1 MLLLLLALLWGR
13 AGVEGRGGHGEGY
26 TLQMPSVVT
35 VQEGLCVHVPCS
47 FSYPRDGWT
56 DSDPVHGYWF
66 REGAQSHQEALVATN
81 DPARKV
87 REETQGRFLL
97 LGDPRRS
104 NCSLSIRDARRRD
117 NGSYSFWVG
126 RGRQEKWSRTSPRLS
141 VHVTALTH
149 MPDIFLPGSL
159 ECGHPTNLTCSV
171 PWACEQGTPPIFSWM
186 SSAPTSLG
194 TRTTR
199 SSVLT
204 LTPQPQDH
212 GTSLTCRVT
221 LPGASVTTSTT
232 VHLNVSCESRAGTPG
247 ALRVQVVAGNRAG
260 PGQGSKVGPGSQ
272 AGKAPVA
279 SPWLLGGR
287 PGMSGLPHLSVPDA
301 PQNVTVTIFQGNCT
315 ALQILQ
321 NTSSLP
327 VLEGQAL
334 RLLCAADS
342 NPPAHLSWFQG
353 TPALNATPVSNTGI
367 LELPRGVP
375 AGGVEFTCQAQHP
388 LGSRHVSLSL
398 SVHYP
403 PQLLG
408 PFCSWEAEGLRC
420 SCCSRAQPAPSLRWR
435 LGEGLQE
442 GNGSHGSFRATLSSA
457 GPWANSSL
465 SLRGGLSSSL
475 RLSCEAHNVHGT
487 RSGTVLLLPGKPE
500 PRGRFAL

>member
-1 MLLLLLALLWGR
+1 PSPLLLTPPPWGSWPQ
-13 AGVEGRGGHGEGY
+13 EGY
-26 TLQMPSVVT
+26 TLQMQRVVT

-47 FSYPRDGWT
+47 FSYPQDGWN

-81 DPARKV
+81 DPARTVQK
-87 REETQGRFLL
+87 ETQGRFLL
-97 LGDPRRS
+97 LGDPRRN

-126 RGRQEKWSRTSPRLS
+126 RRRQEKWSHTSPRLS

-149 MPDIFLPGSL
+149 TPDILLPGTL
-159 ECGHPTNLTCSV
+159 ECGRPTNLTCSV

-194 TRTTR
+194 PRTTR

-204 LTPQPQDH
+204 LTPRPQDH
-212 GTSLTCRVT
+212 GTSLTCQVT
-221 LPGASVTTSTT
+221 LPGASVTRSTT
-232 VHLNVSCESRAGTPG
+232 VHLNQP
-247 ALRVQVVAGNRAG
+247 L
-260 PGQGSKVGPGSQ
+260 
-272 AGKAPVA
+272 APDPISV
-279 SPWLLGGR
+279 
-287 PGMSGLPHLSVPDA
+287 SVPL
-301 PQNVTVTIFQGNCT
+301 PK
-315 ALQILQ
+315 ALEILP

-367 LELPRGVP
+367 LELPRGVS
-375 AGGVEFTCQAQHP
+375 AEGGEFTCQAQHP

-398 SVHYP
+398 SVHCEFGGTWGKTTKVLRRGEAPAESYLCWRD
-403 PQLLG
+403 QKEARG
-408 PFCSWEAEGLRC
+408 PGPGRRQSW
-420 SCCSRAQPAPSLRWR
+420 W
-435 LGEGLQE
+435 
-442 GNGSHGSFRATLSSA
+442 
-457 GPWANSSL
+457 
-465 SLRGGLSSSL
+465 
-475 RLSCEAHNVHGT
+475 
-487 RSGTVLLLPGKPE
+487 
-500 PRGRFAL
+500 